1 MLYKVTLLVDTFER
15 NPTSKDLILHIRR
28 AINRNTP
35 YGVALYEV
43 REAGQTDLAV
53 E

>member
-1 MLYKVTLLVDTFER
+1 MLYKVTLLVDTFKYT
-15 NPTSKDLILHIRR
+15 PKPDDLALHIRR